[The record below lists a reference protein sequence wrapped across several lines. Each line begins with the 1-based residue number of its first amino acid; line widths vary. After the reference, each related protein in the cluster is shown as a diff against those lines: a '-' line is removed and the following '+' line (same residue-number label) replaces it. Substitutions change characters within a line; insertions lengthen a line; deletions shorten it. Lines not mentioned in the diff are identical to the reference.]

1 MLTLFTDFIA
11 GGAGTF
17 VAAGFGENLQNL
29 IKSIIG
35 PVFLAIVGVISLVFL
50 IQRQIMQFV
59 IFIII
64 AILVAALIYVPD
76 MIRGLGEGA
85 GGEISWN

>member
-1 MLTLFTDFIA
+1 MHTLNLIL
-11 GGAGTF
+11 
-17 VAAGFGENLQNL
+17 AAGFGENLQGL

-35 PVFLAIVGVISLVFL
+35 PVFLAMVGVISIVFL
-50 IQRQIMQFV
+50 IQRQLMQFV

-64 AILVAALIYVPD
+64 AVLVAALIYVPD
-76 MIRGLGEGA
+76 MIKGLGEGA